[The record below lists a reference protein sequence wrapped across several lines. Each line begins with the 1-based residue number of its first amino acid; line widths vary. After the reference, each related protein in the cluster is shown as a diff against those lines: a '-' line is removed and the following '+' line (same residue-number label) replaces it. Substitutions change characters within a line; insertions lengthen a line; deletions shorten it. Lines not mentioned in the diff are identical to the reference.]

1 MKGHAAT
8 RRSRR
13 RGSAAPAVSFL
24 MRPDEMWGRVLFGPT
39 VSATVTTEDF
49 EARVERAWEYIK
61 SAHFSV
67 EEHDRLRDLLAARIE
82 EGVRN
87 A

>member
-1 MKGHAAT
+1 MKGHTPT
-8 RRSRR
+8 RRPRR
-13 RGSAAPAVSFL
+13 RGAADPAVSIL

-39 VSATVTTEDF
+39 GSATVTTEDF

-67 EEHDRLRDLLAARIE
+67 EERERLREVLAARIE
-82 EGVRN
+82 KEGRCE
-87 A
+87 

>member
-1 MKGHAAT
+1 MKGRAST

-13 RGSAAPAVSFL
+13 RGAAAPAVSFL

-39 VSATVTTEDF
+39 GSATVSTEDF
-49 EARVERAWEYIK
+49 NARVERAWEYIK
-61 SAHFSV
+61 LAHFSV
-67 EEHDRLRDLLAARIE
+67 EEHDRLREVLAARIE